1 MAFSE
6 TWFTLETNIE
16 DLEILGYNMVSD
28 DRTYSSGG
36 GEALYLKDGYD
47 FQRHEDLRIDAIENL
62 WVDTGDLIVGI
73 IYNPPNCLLG
83 EFLDN
88 MENVLHSIYLSKKK
102 CLILGD
108 INMKTLLKNS
118 KCMKY
123 LNLINSEGFSPLI
136 FEATRITKNSISC
149 IDHIHSNFISFST
162 SGSIA
167 YKVADHLPVF
177 SVVYEDPK
185 HQPFPNTIEYR
196 GFRKFQRQ
204 AFLNDF
210 MKGDMDFCL

>member
-1 MAFSE
+1 MSFPC
-6 TWFTLETNIE
+6 
-16 DLEILGYNMVSD
+16 
-28 DRTYSSGG
+28 TYSSGG

-47 FQRHEDLRIDAIENL
+47 FQIHEDLRIDAIENL

-73 IYNPPNCLLG
+73 IYNPPNWLLG

-136 FEATRITKNSISC
+136 FEATRITENSISC

-167 YKVADHLPVF
+167 YKVADLCSRFYMRTLNTNLFLTQLNIEVSENF
-177 SVVYEDPK
+177 KDK
-185 HQPFPNTIEYR
+185 PF
-196 GFRKFQRQ
+196 
-204 AFLNDF
+204 
-210 MKGDMDFCL
+210 